1 MTAKAVRH
9 ARGELVEPS
18 VVEMPRARLVG
29 GIPNSVLGLAFY
41 VLMIPAAWFLSVP
54 VVYDTAFV
62 ASLAAAAVS
71 VYLAYS
77 LLFITRM
84 PCPYCW
90 TGHVVNWSLLVL
102 IIAARPLK

>member
-18 VVEMPRARLVG
+18 VVGQPRARLVG

-41 VLMIPAAWFLSVP
+41 GLMIPAAWFLSVP
-54 VVYDTAFV
+54 AVYEAAFI
-62 ASLAAAAVS
+62 ASVAAAAVS

-84 PCPYCW
+84 PCPFCW

-102 IIAARPLK
+102 VIASRPLR